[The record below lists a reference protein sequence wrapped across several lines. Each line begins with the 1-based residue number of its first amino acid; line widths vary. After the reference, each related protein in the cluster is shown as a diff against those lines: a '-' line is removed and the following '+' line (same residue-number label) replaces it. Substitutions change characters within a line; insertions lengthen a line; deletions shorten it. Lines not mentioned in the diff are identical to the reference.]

1 MNILNDLRSTLP
13 DGRVDHVQ
21 IGLHW
26 TAVVVE
32 VDGQFRCGLASTLHS
47 DRGHHRQPD
56 VPPAGQLE
64 TLSGLELAALAR
76 SELPTL
82 VSVGVATL
90 NALLPRQSCYPNEQ
104 NAEQIIANL
113 GAGKRVA
120 LVGHFPFT
128 DRLRP
133 RLGHL
138 DVLERHPRP
147 GDLPAQAA
155 PQIIPH
161 ADVVAI
167 TSMTILN
174 HTLDG
179 LLALCSPKARVIL
192 LGPSTP
198 LSPVLFDY
206 GVDFLSGSIVDD
218 VDGVLQAIRQGAN
231 FRQTHRAGVRLV
243 NLISPGL

>member
-1 MNILNDLRSTLP
+1 MNVLNDLLPTLP
-13 DGRVDHVQ
+13 DGRVDHVN

-32 VDGQFRCGLASTLHS
+32 VDGQRRCGLASTLHS
-47 DRGHHRQPD
+47 ERGHHRQPD

-64 TLSGLELAALAR
+64 AVSGLELAALAH

-82 VSVGVATL
+82 VSVGVAAL

-113 GAGKRVA
+113 GVDKRVA

-138 DVLERHPRP
+138 DILEQYPRP

-155 PQIIPH
+155 AQIIPN

-174 HTLDG
+174 RTLEG
-179 LLALCSPKARVIL
+179 LLALCAPKARVIL

-198 LSPVLFDY
+198 LSPVLFDH
-206 GVDFLSGSIVDD
+206 GIDFLSGSIVDD
-218 VDGVLQAIRQGAN
+218 IDNVLQTIRQGAN
-231 FRQTHRAGVRLV
+231 FRQIHRRGVRLV
-243 NLISPGL
+243 TMER

>member
-1 MNILNDLRSTLP
+1 MNVLNDLLSTLP
-13 DGRVDHVQ
+13 NGRVDHVQ

-26 TAVVVE
+26 TAVVVD
-32 VDGQFRCGLASTLHS
+32 VDGQPSCGLASTLRSEQDHHS
-47 DRGHHRQPD
+47 QPD

-64 TLSGLELAALAR
+64 TLSGLELAALAH

-82 VSVGVATL
+82 VSLGIAAL
-90 NALLPRQSCYPNEQ
+90 NALLPLQPSYPNEQ
-104 NAEQIIANL
+104 NAEQVIATL

-133 RLGHL
+133 HLGHL
-138 DVLERHPRP
+138 DVLEQHPRP
-147 GDLPAQAA
+147 GDLPAEAA
-155 PQIIPH
+155 PQIIPN

-174 HTLDG
+174 HTLEG
-179 LLALCSPKARVIL
+179 LLALCAPKARVIL

-198 LSPVLFDY
+198 LSPVLFDH
-206 GVDFLSGSIVDD
+206 GIDFLSGSIVERVDD
-218 VDGVLQAIRQGAN
+218 VLQAIRQGAN

-243 NLISPGL
+243 NLIRPGL